1 MAAPSKV
8 AAALQSPDRT
18 VRTQVMA
25 DIMRRHEASDGACTF
40 VHLAA
45 AGFSEAEIE
54 AYRDDARGLASGR
67 VEPVLTVPAG
77 RIEGVALVR
86 EARAIRARQAEARA

>member
-8 AAALQSPDRT
+8 AAALKSPDRT
-18 VRTQVMA
+18 VRTEVMA
-25 DIMRRHEASDGACTF
+25 DVMRRHEASDGACTF
-40 VHLAA
+40 AQLAA

-54 AYRDDARGLASGR
+54 AYRDDARGLACGR

-86 EARAIRARQAEARA
+86 EARAIRARQAEARI